1 MLHFHAQFGITNMV
15 LISSNFFFHIQ
26 PFTNINKYIKPTD
39 SPRTPITHTHPVIG
53 GGESGASPTR
63 SPRIFKH

>member
-15 LISSNFFFHIQ
+15 LILSNFFFHIQ

-39 SPRTPITHTHPVIG
+39 SPRTPITHT
-53 GGESGASPTR
+53 
-63 SPRIFKH
+63 PRDWWRREWRVSHTLPPNL